1 MPGGNHHQGGIRMF
15 FTENLKEQTGSSGKQ
30 KKAEI
35 VKMIQELSGS
45 HNPYKIFSDWIA
57 MYAIAIQNSCRIKN
71 GLWQEREKRYLEL
84 IGQYEKEERFQI
96 AELCGRLV
104 EVMQETEIT
113 DWLGEIYMESGCGN
127 KFTGQFFT
135 PFHLSKLTAEME
147 LSGYTGKEKLHLQEP
162 SCGGGGMILA
172 VAAVLKEKG
181 INYQKCLDVVA
192 QDLDWNGVYMT
203 YIQLSLL
210 GIPAV
215 VVQGDTLTDPYRKG
229 YEERRIFRTPAKM
242 GILI

>member
-1 MPGGNHHQGGIRMF
+1 MF
-15 FTENLKEQTGSSGKQ
+15 FTENPKKQTGSSGKQ

-71 GLWQEREKRYLEL
+71 ALWQEREKRYLEL

-113 DWLGEIYMESGCGN
+113 DWLAGSVGGKRMED
-127 KFTGQFFT
+127 
-135 PFHLSKLTAEME
+135 
-147 LSGYTGKEKLHLQEP
+147 GKEKRGKE
-162 SCGGGGMILA
+162 SGT
-172 VAAVLKEKG
+172 VAAVPEAGSRAYDTCGNQVEK
-181 INYQKCLDVVA
+181 VR
-192 QDLDWNGVYMT
+192 M
-203 YIQLSLL
+203 
-210 GIPAV
+210 
-215 VVQGDTLTDPYRKG
+215 
-229 YEERRIFRTPAKM
+229 E
-242 GILI
+242 